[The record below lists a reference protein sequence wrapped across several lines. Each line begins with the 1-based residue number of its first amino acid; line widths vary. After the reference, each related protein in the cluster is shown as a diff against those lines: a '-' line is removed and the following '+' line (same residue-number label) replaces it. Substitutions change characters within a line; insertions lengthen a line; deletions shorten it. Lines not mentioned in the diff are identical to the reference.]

1 MKTED
6 MLERQCLLAVLGTPW
21 GVQTKWTNSLLPP
34 ETGQAVENEWMNIS
48 NWNVLK
54 FKFKKWITF
63 ANPRLKPK
71 AAKKQLPKGRSVKV
85 FISKEI

>member
-1 MKTED
+1 M
-6 MLERQCLLAVLGTPW
+6 ERQCLLAVLGTPW
-21 GVQTKWTNSLLPP
+21 EEQTKWTNSLLPP
-34 ETGQAVENEWMNIS
+34 ETGQAVENEWMDIS

-54 FKFKKWITF
+54 FKFKKWIMF

-85 FISKEI
+85 FISKET

>member
-6 MLERQCLLAVLGTPW
+6 MVEKCLLAVLGTPW
-21 GVQTKWTNSLLPP
+21 EEQTKWTNSLLPP
-34 ETGQAVENEWMNIS
+34 ETGQAVENEWMDIS

-54 FKFKKWITF
+54 FKFKKWIRF

-85 FISKEI
+85 FISKET